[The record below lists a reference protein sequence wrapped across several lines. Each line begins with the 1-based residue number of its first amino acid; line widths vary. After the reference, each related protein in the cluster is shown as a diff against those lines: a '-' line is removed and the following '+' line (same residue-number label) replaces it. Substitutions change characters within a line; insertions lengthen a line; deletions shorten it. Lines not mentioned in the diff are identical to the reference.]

1 MGTTRPPEVKLF
13 TVFVY
18 LLQMAPTPPN
28 LLTPPLLCP
37 LSKNMP
43 FTDALHPAIKMPGG
57 STGEGVCSA
66 FPSSL
71 SSHKSQILPV
81 SGERD
86 RREEEN
92 VENLEKARHTRA
104 VAGFTTEQPRSLFYL
119 LKSLADGVTPG
130 LRDRHR
136 IALINT
142 TQPHLP
148 ESVSALF
155 THG

>member
-18 LLQMAPTPPN
+18 LPQTAPTPPN
-28 LLTPPLLCP
+28 LPTPPLLCP

-43 FTDALHPAIKMPGG
+43 FTDTLHPAIKMPGG

-71 SSHKSQILPV
+71 SSHRSQILPV

-86 RREEEN
+86 HREEGN
-92 VENLEKARHTRA
+92 VENLEKALHTRA
-104 VAGFTTEQPRSLFYL
+104 VADFRTEQPRSLFYL
-119 LKSLADGVTPG
+119 LKSLVHVVTPG
-130 LRDRHR
+130 LRDTHYTTH
-136 IALINT
+136 NT
-142 TQPHLP
+142 TRPHLL
-148 ESVSALF
+148 ESVPALF
-155 THG
+155 THR